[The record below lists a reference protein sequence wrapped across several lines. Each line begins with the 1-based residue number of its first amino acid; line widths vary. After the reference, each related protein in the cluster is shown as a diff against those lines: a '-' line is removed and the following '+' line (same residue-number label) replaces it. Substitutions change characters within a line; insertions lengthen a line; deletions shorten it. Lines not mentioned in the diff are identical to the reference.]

1 MAEPGLLHGQCYI
14 VRPGRGKI
22 HGQAH
27 DATAS
32 SSIGPPPKK
41 CFQGGELNP
50 LSISRSFPPQIDRAF
65 YPGFGCCIDQRE
77 VWDLFVWLE

>member
-1 MAEPGLLHGQCYI
+1 MGKLMMQLHPLQLA
-14 VRPGRGKI
+14 P
-22 HGQAH
+22 A
-27 DATAS
+27 
-32 SSIGPPPKK
+32 KK
-41 CFQGGELNP
+41 SFQGGELNP